1 MGSGHAARIVAVA
14 AQACAKKELGLVK
27 GSECAGEFRAGDRG
41 EAWWCITK
49 VHCQQRDRAALKSTG
64 GTKTVAGYAQVTL
77 VGVDLDHVTTSRYAP
92 EAAEYG
98 GTVTLRARSRGIDFT
113 YTYPFSNR
121 TSVLDAMYKIGAIAE
136 YGVQYGPIARSPGD
150 ASARDQTRP
159 AVFAFR
165 GRARLDPG
173 LKTGPNHVAFKGDAA
188 RKLAAQLRRLVGMRI
203 A

>member
-1 MGSGHAARIVAVA
+1 MVRAPISAPDARQERSCGLQRRWIAGHLGSGHAARIVAVA

-121 TSVLDAMYKIGAIAE
+121 TSVLDAIDGATKSLLSELESLSRACMDVTRQE
-136 YGVQYGPIARSPGD
+136 RDATEGDQNTEGPGD
-150 ASARDQTRP
+150 D
-159 AVFAFR
+159 
-165 GRARLDPG
+165 L
-173 LKTGPNHVAFKGDAA
+173 
-188 RKLAAQLRRLVGMRI
+188 
-203 A
+203 